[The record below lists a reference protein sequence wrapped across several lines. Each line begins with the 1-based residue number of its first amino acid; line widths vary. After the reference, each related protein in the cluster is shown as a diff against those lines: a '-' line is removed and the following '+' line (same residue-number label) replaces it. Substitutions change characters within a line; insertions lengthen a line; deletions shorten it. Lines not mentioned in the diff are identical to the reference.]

1 MSLIRRRIKSPLL
14 RFELIKAG
22 TISDIELAIVY
33 IEGKTPERLRE
44 EVKKRLKAIKLE
56 LVLTSGSIMPLC
68 FGGQRLVLFRS
79 VHNSASGCPRREDKR
94 GQTCG
99 ADRRRAVRVVFP
111 TLFTENFQS
120 VDDYE
125 EKPYYATFQRWV
137 RYLAFFIAAFLPGVY
152 VASATFHSEALSR
165 QLLLSLIASEE
176 STPLPLVTEMIMVII
191 MFEILREAGLRLPR
205 AVGGAV
211 SIVGGLVIGD
221 AAVTSGLISA
231 PLLIIIGITATSSFV
246 VPGLN
251 PQVTILR
258 LLGVILG
265 GMAGYFGIAV
275 LIVVTLVNA
284 GATDGFGV
292 PYTAPLFPFT
302 LRAMR
307 DVATRVGFRRMQERT
322 ASIEKLNGS
331 GGEMQNS
338 HKISSLQ
345 LFILLLLARVMHT
358 MIYYHGDEG
367 VGLWMMPPVLAVT
380 AIEAVIA
387 IPVVKL
393 ANSGESVT
401 SALGSR
407 LGKAAAICY
416 SAFFI
421 YILSGTMS
429 YFAEFMHSEFWRVGA
444 PAVVIL
450 ILCAAAG
457 YCAYLGIEPVAR
469 AASVVA
475 VAFFTLFI
483 AMALVSEAG
492 FDSLN
497 FEPLRNLTLRT
508 C

>member
-1 MSLIRRRIKSPLL
+1 MNQAENSANPIYRSLGRTVSSLKKMFGNSADLSIAKLNVCGIGCAVVTLEGMVSSADLSVMLFEPLMSYRRRSLSKLCTLPEDIYAFLSRQGIFSTGKTEVYTLDDISDKICSGFAVILVDGLAKGVAITAQAFKTSSISEPDSEVNIKGTKEALTDSLRISMSLIRRRIKSPLL

-22 TISDIELAIVY
+22 TLSDIELAIVY

-56 LVLTSGSIMPLC
+56 LVLTSGSIMP
-68 FGGQRLVLFRS
+68 FVSEDNGSFFSGASTTQRPDVLAAKINEGRL
-79 VHNSASGCPRREDKR
+79 
-94 GQTCG
+94 
-99 ADRRRAVRVVFP
+99 AVLIDGVPYAVVFP

-125 EKPYYATFQRWV
+125 EKPYFATFQRWV

-265 GMAGYFGIAV
+265 GMAGHFGIAV

-331 GGEMQNS
+331 GGEN
-338 HKISSLQ
+338 
-345 LFILLLLARVMHT
+345 
-358 MIYYHGDEG
+358 
-367 VGLWMMPPVLAVT
+367 
-380 AIEAVIA
+380 
-387 IPVVKL
+387 
-393 ANSGESVT
+393 
-401 SALGSR
+401 
-407 LGKAAAICY
+407 
-416 SAFFI
+416 
-421 YILSGTMS
+421 
-429 YFAEFMHSEFWRVGA
+429 AEQ
-444 PAVVIL
+444 P
-450 ILCAAAG
+450 
-457 YCAYLGIEPVAR
+457 
-469 AASVVA
+469 
-475 VAFFTLFI
+475 
-483 AMALVSEAG
+483 
-492 FDSLN
+492 
-497 FEPLRNLTLRT
+497 
-508 C
+508 

>member
-1 MSLIRRRIKSPLL
+1 
-14 RFELIKAG
+14 
-22 TISDIELAIVY
+22 
-33 IEGKTPERLRE
+33 
-44 EVKKRLKAIKLE
+44 
-56 LVLTSGSIMPLC
+56 
-68 FGGQRLVLFRS
+68 
-79 VHNSASGCPRREDKR
+79 
-94 GQTCG
+94 
-99 ADRRRAVRVVFP
+99 
-111 TLFTENFQS
+111 
-120 VDDYE
+120 
-125 EKPYYATFQRWV
+125 
-137 RYLAFFIAAFLPGVY
+137 
-152 VASATFHSEALSR
+152 
-165 QLLLSLIASEE
+165 
-176 STPLPLVTEMIMVII
+176 
-191 MFEILREAGLRLPR
+191 
-205 AVGGAV
+205 
-211 SIVGGLVIGD
+211 
-221 AAVTSGLISA
+221 
-231 PLLIIIGITATSSFV
+231 
-246 VPGLN
+246 
-251 PQVTILR
+251 
-258 LLGVILG
+258 
-265 GMAGYFGIAV
+265 
-275 LIVVTLVNA
+275 
-284 GATDGFGV
+284 
-292 PYTAPLFPFT
+292 
-302 LRAMR
+302 
-307 DVATRVGFRRMQERT
+307 
-322 ASIEKLNGS
+322 
-331 GGEMQNS
+331 MQNS

-497 FEPLRNLTLRT
+497 FEPLRNSVAPNMLNMFVQDLSSSWWLPMLAALSPHLGGYAVKTAASYLISKLLLIELLMFLLIGTLGDFVRVIGYPILALGAYART
-508 C
+508 DFIRHFDAVNMFVWSLNCVIVGAVYLFIASRGISPKTKPGRIASVVVVSAVAAAGGITSYYLNIDYRSDTAYIIKLLGIVVLGVILPAVCLLAKRFRLKKEESRCECSRRYEC